1 MDNIAAITYR
11 YLGTH
16 SLMVLESQNTDIKR
30 FRPKGFMKA
39 NMIESKP
46 SRSTIVPR

>member
-1 MDNIAAITYR
+1 MDNIAVITYR

-16 SLMVLESQNTDIKR
+16 SLMVLESQNTDIKH